1 MPLEH
6 RRTIDPKPNLL
17 SSRFV
22 VDKNHPWLK
31 TLSKI
36 LQGKDIG
43 DHHYLYGSTYPLY
56 YEVGAALKPKS
67 ILEIGVRFGYSLA
80 SLSSGAGI
88 TANIFGIDFE
98 SYAINSVAIATNSLK
113 SLGVTANIMYGDSHL
128 FDVEK
133 KFGRKYFDLIHID
146 GDHSTN
152 GALIDI
158 AKYSKYTNKI
168 LVDDITDA
176 RVWHAVAAFVA
187 SKDDPVSVS
196 YIHSATGFVLIE
208 Y

>member
-6 RRTIDPKPNLL
+6 RRTIDPQPNLL
-17 SSRFV
+17 SSRFEV
-22 VDKNHPWLK
+22 TKDHPWLK
-31 TLSKI
+31 TLYKI
-36 LQGKDIG
+36 LQGKDKENP
-43 DHHYLYGSTYPLY
+43 HYLQGITYPVY

-67 ILEIGVRFGYSLA
+67 ILEVGVRFGYSLA
-80 SLSSGAGI
+80 SLASGAQI
-88 TANIFGIDFE
+88 TTDIFGIDYE
-98 SYAINSVAIATNSLK
+98 SYALNSVAIATDSLK
-113 SLGVTANIMYGDSHL
+113 SLGIEANIIYGNSHN

-133 KFGRKYFDLIHID
+133 SFNRKHFDLVHID
-146 GDHSTN
+146 GDHTTN

-168 LVDDITDA
+168 LVDDVSDA

-187 SKDDPVSVS
+187 SKDDPISVT
-196 YIHSATGFVLIE
+196 YIKSSTGFVLIE

>member
-6 RRTIDPKPNLL
+6 RKTLTPKPNLL
-17 SSRFV
+17 STRFV
-22 VDKNHPWLK
+22 VDENHPWLK
-31 TLSKI
+31 TLFKI
-36 LQGKDIG
+36 LQEKDKEP
-43 DHHYLYGSTYPLY
+43 HYVKGSTYPLY

-88 TANIFGIDFE
+88 TSDVFGIDFE
-98 SYAINSVAIATNSLK
+98 SYELNSISIATDSLK
-113 SLGVTANIMYGDSHL
+113 SLGITANIIYGDSHV

-133 KFGRKYFDLIHID
+133 SFGRKYFDLVHID

-158 AKYSKYTNKI
+158 AKFSKYTNKI
-168 LVDDITDA
+168 LVDDVSDA

-187 SKDDPVSVS
+187 SKDDPISVS
-196 YIHSATGFVLIE
+196 YINSGTGFVLIE

>member
-6 RRTIDPKPNLL
+6 RRTIDPQANLL
-17 SSRFV
+17 STRFV

-31 TLSKI
+31 TLFKI
-36 LQGKDIG
+36 LQANDIKNP
-43 DHHYLYGSTYPLY
+43 HYLEGITYPVY
-56 YEVGAALKPKS
+56 YEIGAALKPKS

-88 TANIFGIDFE
+88 TTDIFGIDYE
-98 SYAINSVAIATNSLK
+98 SYALDSVAIATKSLK
-113 SLGVTANIMYGDSHL
+113 SLGIEANIIYGNSHH

-133 KFGRKYFDLIHID
+133 SFGRKQFDLVHID
-146 GDHSTN
+146 GDHTTN

-158 AKYSKYTNKI
+158 SKYSMYTNKI
-168 LVDDITDA
+168 LVDDVSDA

-187 SKDDPVSVS
+187 SKDDPVSVT
-196 YIHSATGFVLIE
+196 YIKSSTGFVLIE